1 MMSENQHRLFCIE
14 MDNGSP
20 VTATGN
26 HWRRLPVSN
35 TMSKKSWTFSY
46 KFVKI
51 MVKCNVFTDK

>member
-1 MMSENQHRLFCIE
+1 